1 MKDRPRSERPKRN
14 ESNMLT
20 DAAAGSNANRGGN
33 DRAPQPRTAT
43 TPNRR
48 APNVRNQQIR
58 EIGET
63 PNRRISAP
71 NNRRSN
77 SRNQQTGNETR
88 SPVARLIS
96 RGLDMVNDVTASAAN
111 LFGQSPTNSRGRQ
124 SQRTRGNTEPQNR
137 VRNTGTSPRDGQQNV
152 QSGNGEV
159 GAQVEID

>member
-20 DAAAGSNANRGGN
+20 DAAAGSNASRGGN

-48 APNVRNQQIR
+48 APNDRYHQNR

-63 PNRRISAP
+63 PNRRTPAS

-77 SRNQQTGNETR
+77 SRNQQTENEAM

-96 RGLDMVNDVTASAAN
+96 RGLDIATDLTASAAN
-111 LFGQSPTNSRGRQ
+111 LFGQSPRNTRGRQ
-124 SQRTRGNTEPQNR
+124 PPRTRGNTEPQNR
-137 VRNTGTSPRDGQQNV
+137 VRNTGTSHRDGQQNV
-152 QSGNGEV
+152 QSGNGEAGV
-159 GAQVEID
+159 QVEID